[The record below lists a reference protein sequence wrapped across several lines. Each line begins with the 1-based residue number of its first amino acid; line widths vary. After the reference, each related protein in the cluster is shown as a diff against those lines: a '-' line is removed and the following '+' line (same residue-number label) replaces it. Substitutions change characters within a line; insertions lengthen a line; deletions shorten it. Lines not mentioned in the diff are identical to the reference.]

1 MKPETGPQSAEHNE
15 AAKAELEALGN
26 ERLKE
31 LSETAV
37 EHAPEDSVDRA
48 EQAREQISRNEQAPE
63 PVPAADKEAGK
74 SIITTTLDYV
84 LNYKQT
90 LTSLQ
95 QRLRPASRSFSK
107 VIHAPAVERS
117 SEVLEKTV
125 MRPSVTLGAT
135 WTALIVGGIFYET
148 ARHYGYHLS
157 GFEMIAALI
166 VGGILG
172 VLIEMILRTV
182 RHKS

>member
-1 MKPETGPQSAEHNE
+1 MKPETGPQSVEHNE
-15 AAKAELEALGN
+15 AVKAEIETMGN

-31 LSETAV
+31 LSETAA
-37 EHAPEDSVDRA
+37 EHAPEDGVDRA
-48 EQAREQISRNEQAPE
+48 EQAREQISRHEQAPE
-63 PVPAADKEAGK
+63 PVPTADKEAPK
-74 SIITTTLDYV
+74 SVITATLDYV

-90 LTSLQ
+90 LTSMQ
-95 QRLRPASRSFSK
+95 QRLRPASRNFSK

-117 SEVLEKTV
+117 SEALEATV

-148 ARHYGYHLS
+148 ARYYGYHLS

-172 VLIEMILRTV
+172 VVIEGVLRSV
-182 RHKS
+182 RRKV

>member
-1 MKPETGPQSAEHNE
+1 MKPETGPQTVEHNE
-15 AAKAELEALGN
+15 SVKAELEALGN

-37 EHAPEDSVDRA
+37 EHAPEDGAERA

-63 PVPAADKEAGK
+63 PIPAADKESGK
-74 SIITTTLDYV
+74 SFVATTLDYV

-90 LTSLQ
+90 LTSVQ

-107 VIHAPAVERS
+107 VIHTQAVERS
-117 SEVLEKTV
+117 SEALEKTV

-148 ARHYGYHLS
+148 ARYYGYHLS

-166 VGGILG
+166 GGGILG
-172 VLIEMILRTV
+172 VVIEGVFRTV
-182 RHKS
+182 RHQA